1 MDALISNY
9 CIDKIG
15 QTTITR
21 LSNILKVKTTAT
33 NDIPF
38 NMLLTYDEEEE
49 CQKFITDLARYISAH
64 FNNRPVY
71 LCNEA
76 ELDEREVIKH
86 WRKNACAIII
96 NADNIHSIEQRK
108 ELGAM
113 IEQMPDVIFCMCISD
128 ENSKR
133 ALQQDDHLYYRV
145 YAEHIHIYSADAAVI
160 TTRFLNALSERGFEV
175 TESFKNDIA
184 DYIRVVYPKAD
195 LKKAAFINDL
205 LRRVINN
212 HYGSGYE
219 TSFINETAV
228 PFYIKEVAEN
238 ANTVEKSPAPIKE
251 TDSPISS
258 ETPAVPETTE
268 LSAQGISQKK
278 KRAPKN
284 KKKKIQLND
293 DYNKDIP
300 RKGCKRAK
308 TCNVVLLSLSTFAR
322 EITESTYY
330 FKGEEGGTYIYQME
344 PVIRMLS
351 KQLLNNYPS
360 DCLDHLVILST
371 DETQKQVEKT
381 FPDGTVLNT
390 SPLEYFK
397 DRIRDYLNPD
407 LNDDD
412 RFMTLTVNED
422 FPQETIEKTINTLRT
437 LRDNLN
443 LETTIQLYVDRH
455 GGFRDFQQ
463 YLDAIL
469 SLLRDEFPY
478 IKSFSVNYNGSD
490 CHILSIDGRSI
501 FDFVSGINEFTNYG
515 RIDSLMRYYGTDC
528 PILMNHIKTVA
539 NGIQLNDIFT
549 FREGLKN
556 LSLYFENP
564 DNKTSNSYLSIFEEA
579 IKADY
584 KELLRD
590 NESTISAIEWCIKKG
605 FYQQALTLVEGAM
618 PRDLHNCGVFTY
630 SDTLKRAVEAET
642 DQHFD
647 MDAYIF
653 NRSVISAFPRK
664 ERLKPLTN
672 SRISNSSTGN
682 AKENRRR
689 VERETQLIEG
699 TYFSDTDVPIGGTDA
714 KISFVVDKRSR
725 FYEYMALHCALKELR
740 NRSCHAATDEYP
752 ISLDVLKDKLK
763 HYVTLSKAITDY
775 AKKRV
780 NNTYHEK
787 E

>member
-1 MDALISNY
+1 MDSLISNY

-15 QTTITR
+15 LTTITR
-21 LSNILKVKTTAT
+21 LSNILKVKATAT
-33 NDIPF
+33 SDIPF
-38 NMLLTYDEEEE
+38 NMLLTYEEEE
-49 CQKFITDLARYISAH
+49 ESQKFTADLARYISAH

-76 ELDEREVIKH
+76 ELDERDVIKQWH
-86 WRKNACAIII
+86 KNACAIII

-160 TTRFLNALSERGFEV
+160 TTRFLNALFDRGFEV
-175 TESFKNDIA
+175 TESFKKDIT

-195 LKKAAFINDL
+195 LKKTAFINDL

-212 HYGSGYE
+212 HYGSGNE
-219 TSFINETAV
+219 TSCINESAV
-228 PFYIKEVAEN
+228 PFYIKGDAEGTN
-238 ANTVEKSPAPIKE
+238 SVEKSPAPIE
-251 TDSPISS
+251 DTDSPGAS
-258 ETPAVPETTE
+258 ETPAVSETTALATQE
-268 LSAQGISQKK
+268 INQKK

-300 RKGCKRAK
+300 RTGSKRAK
-308 TCNVVLLSLSTFAR
+308 TCNVVLLSLSTFAPK
-322 EITESTYY
+322 IAESTYY
-330 FKGEEGGTYIYQME
+330 FEGEEGGTYIYQME

-351 KQLLNNYPS
+351 KRLLNNNPS

-371 DETQKQVEKT
+371 EQTQKKVEKT

-397 DRIRDYLNPD
+397 DRIREYLNPD
-407 LNDDD
+407 LKDDAH
-412 RFMTLTVNED
+412 FMTLTVNEKS
-422 FPQETIEKTINTLRT
+422 PQETIRKTVDTLRT
-437 LRDNLN
+437 LKSNLASD
-443 LETTIQLYVDRH
+443 TKIQLYVDRH
-455 GGFRDFQQ
+455 GGFRNLQQ

-469 SLLRDEFPY
+469 SLLREEFPLIESFDISYTDSKCY
-478 IKSFSVNYNGSD
+478 IVSPDN
-490 CHILSIDGRSI
+490 RSI

-584 KELLRD
+584 KGLLH
-590 NESTISAIEWCIKKG
+590 NNKSTISAIEWCIKKG

-618 PRDLHNCGVFTY
+618 PGDLHDCGVFNY
-630 SDTLKRAVEAET
+630 SDSLKRAVEAKT
-642 DQHFD
+642 NQRFD
-647 MDAYIF
+647 VDAYVF
-653 NRSVISAFPRK
+653 NHSVTSAFPRK
-664 ERLKPLTN
+664 ERLKPLTDN
-672 SRISNSSTGN
+672 RISKSGTGN
-682 AKENRRR
+682 ATENRRR
-689 VERETQLIEG
+689 AERETRLIEE
-699 TYFSDTDVPIGGTDA
+699 TYFSDSDVPIGSTDA
-714 KISFVVDKRSR
+714 KISFVVDNRSR

-740 NRSCHAATDEYP
+740 NRSNHAAKDPYP
-752 ISLDVLKDKLK
+752 IPLDVLKGKLK
-763 HYVTLSKAITDY
+763 LYITLSKAITTY
-775 AKKRV
+775 AIAKR
-780 NNTYHEK
+780 K
-787 E
+787 